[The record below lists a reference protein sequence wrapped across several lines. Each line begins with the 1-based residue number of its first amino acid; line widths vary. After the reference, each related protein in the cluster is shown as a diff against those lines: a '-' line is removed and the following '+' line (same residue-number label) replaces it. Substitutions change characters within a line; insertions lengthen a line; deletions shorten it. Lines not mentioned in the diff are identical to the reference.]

1 MTFTEMH
8 GNLFDRKL
16 EENEFYVHCISR
28 DYACG
33 AGIAKE
39 FNKRYNLTENLR
51 KSHNLTKCMMVD
63 NVLNLVI
70 KSKYWQKPTYN
81 SLRESLEYLHSII
94 VYPTKFPNGIMCAKT
109 LVMPRI
115 GCGLDKLNWK
125 NVKNMIKEI
134 FKDTDIAIE
143 VYYL

>member
-1 MTFTEMH
+1 MTFTEIQ

-16 EENEFYVHCISR
+16 EENEYYVHCISR

-39 FNKRYNLTENLR
+39 FNKRYNLTEQLQ
-51 KSHNLTKCMMVD
+51 KLPPCKCMTVD
-63 NVLNLVI
+63 TVINLI
-70 KSKYWQKPTYN
+70 TKSKYWHKSTYK
-81 SLRESLEYLHSII
+81 SLLESLKVLLYVIRMRSN
-94 VYPTKFPNGIMCAKT
+94 TQFPIKT

-115 GCGLDKLNWK
+115 GCGLDKLEWNK
-125 NVKNMIKEI
+125 VKEMIKEI
-134 FKDTDIAIE
+134 FEDTDIVIE

>member
-1 MTFTEMH
+1 MTFTEIK

-16 EENEFYVHCISR
+16 EYPSEYYVHCISR

-39 FNKRYNLTENLR
+39 FNKRYNLSLR
-51 KSHNLTKCMMVD
+51 LLDLPRTSCMIID
-63 NVLNLVI
+63 NVISLVT
-70 KSKYWQKPTYN
+70 KPKYWQKPTYD
-81 SLRESLEYLHSII
+81 SLKKALVDLKEICGEIL
-94 VYPTKFPNGIMCAKT
+94 VKT
-109 LVMPRI
+109 LVMPKI

-125 NVKNMIKEI
+125 NVKKMLEEI
-134 FKDTDIAIE
+134 FEDTDINIE

>member
-1 MTFTEMH
+1 MTFTEIH

-16 EENEFYVHCISR
+16 EDNEFYVHCISA

-39 FNKRYNLTENLR
+39 FNKRYDLTR
-51 KSHNLTKCMMVD
+51 KLSKQEPHKCMMVD
-63 NVLNLVI
+63 NVINLVT
-70 KSKYWQKPTYN
+70 KSKYWQKPTYD
-81 SLRESLEYLHSII
+81 SLKESLIEFRYTLCRFSN
-94 VYPTKFPNGIMCAKT
+94 PTLFAKT

-115 GCGLDKLNWK
+115 GCGLDKLQWK
-125 NVKNMIKEI
+125 NVKKIIKEI
-134 FKDTDIAIE
+134 FEDTDVAIE

>member
-1 MTFTEMH
+1 MIFTEIH
-8 GNLFDRKL
+8 GNLFNRKL

-39 FNKRYNLTENLR
+39 FNKRYNLTKRLQELPPC
-51 KSHNLTKCMMVD
+51 KCMTID
-63 NVLNLVI
+63 NVINLVT
-70 KSKYWQKPTYN
+70 KSKYWQKPTYD
-81 SLRESLEYLHSII
+81 SLTDSLKDLRYLINMPSSNRI
-94 VYPTKFPNGIMCAKT
+94 VIKT

-115 GCGLDKLNWK
+115 GCGLDKLQWK
-125 NVKNMIKEI
+125 NVKKIIKEI
-134 FKDTDIAIE
+134 FEDTDVAIE

>member
-1 MTFTEMH
+1 MTFTEIH

-16 EENEFYVHCISR
+16 EENEFYVHCVSR

-39 FNKRYNLTENLR
+39 FNERYNLTR
-51 KSHNLTKCMMVD
+51 KLSKQEPHKCMMVD
-63 NVLNLVI
+63 NVINLVT
-70 KSKYWQKPTYN
+70 KSKYWQKPTYD
-81 SLRESLEYLHSII
+81 SLKESLIEFRDTLCQFSN
-94 VYPTKFPNGIMCAKT
+94 PTLFAKT

-115 GCGLDKLNWK
+115 GCGLDKLQWK
-125 NVKNMIKEI
+125 NVKKMIKEI
-134 FKDTDIAIE
+134 FEDTNIAIE

>member
-1 MTFTEMH
+1 MTFTEIH

-16 EENEFYVHCISR
+16 EENEYYVHCISR

-39 FNKRYNLTENLR
+39 FNKRYDLTRKLR
-51 KSHNLTKCMMVD
+51 ECTCIEKCMRVD
-63 NVLNLVI
+63 NVLNLVT
-70 KSKYWQKPTYN
+70 KPKYWQKPTYD
-81 SLRESLEYLHSII
+81 SLRESLEYLHNIL
-94 VYPTKFPNGIMCAKT
+94 VYPTKYPNGTMCAKT

-134 FKDTDIAIE
+134 FEDTDIAIE

>member
-1 MTFTEMH
+1 MTFTEIH

-51 KSHNLTKCMMVD
+51 KDRNPTLCMRVN
-63 NVLNLVI
+63 NVLNLVT
-70 KSKYWQKPTYN
+70 KGKYWQKPTYD
-81 SLRESLEYLHSII
+81 SLRKSLEYLHSII
-94 VYPTKFPNGIMCAKT
+94 VYPTKYPNGTMCAKT

-115 GCGLDKLNWK
+115 GCGLDKLQWK
-125 NVKNMIKEI
+125 NVKKMIKEI
-134 FKDTDIAIE
+134 FEDTDVAIE

>member
-1 MTFTEMH
+1 MTFTEIN

-16 EENEFYVHCISR
+16 EENEYYVHCISR

-39 FNKRYNLTENLR
+39 FNKRYNLSLR
-51 KSHNLTKCMMVD
+51 LLDLPRTSCMVID
-63 NVLNLVI
+63 DVINLVT
-70 KSKYWQKPTYN
+70 KARYWQKPTYD
-81 SLRESLEYLHSII
+81 SLREALFDLKELCEESWLN
-94 VYPTKFPNGIMCAKT
+94 VKT

-115 GCGLDKLNWK
+115 GCGLDKLQWD
-125 NVKNMIKEI
+125 NVKKMLKET
-134 FKDTDIAIE
+134 FEDTDVAIE

>member
-1 MTFTEMH
+1 MTFTEIH

-16 EENEFYVHCISR
+16 EENEYYVHCISR

-39 FNKRYNLTENLR
+39 FNKRYNLTKRLQELPPY
-51 KSHNLTKCMMVD
+51 KCMTID
-63 NVLNLVI
+63 NVINLVT
-70 KSKYWQKPTYN
+70 KSKYWQKPTYD
-81 SLRESLEYLHSII
+81 SLTDSLKDLCYLINMRTSNRI
-94 VYPTKFPNGIMCAKT
+94 VIKT

-115 GCGLDKLNWK
+115 GCGLDKLQWK
-125 NVKNMIKEI
+125 NVKKMIKEI
-134 FKDTDIAIE
+134 FEDTDVAIE

>member
-1 MTFTEMH
+1 MTFTEIK

-16 EENEFYVHCISR
+16 EHPSEYYVHCISR

-39 FNKRYNLTENLR
+39 FNKRYNLSLR
-51 KSHNLTKCMMVD
+51 LLDLPITSCMIIDDVISLITKP
-63 NVLNLVI
+63 
-70 KSKYWQKPTYN
+70 KYWQKPTYD
-81 SLRESLEYLHSII
+81 SLRKALVDLKCRENL
-94 VYPTKFPNGIMCAKT
+94 VKT

-115 GCGLDKLNWK
+115 GCGLDRLSWN
-125 NVKNMIKEI
+125 NVKGMIEEI
-134 FKDTDIAIE
+134 FEDTDINIE

>member
-1 MTFTEMH
+1 MTFTEIH

-16 EENEFYVHCISR
+16 EENEYYVHCVSR

-39 FNKRYNLTENLR
+39 FNKRYDLTR
-51 KSHNLTKCMMVD
+51 KLSKQEPHKCMMVD
-63 NVLNLVI
+63 NVINLVT
-70 KSKYWQKPTYN
+70 KSKYWQKPTYD
-81 SLRESLEYLHSII
+81 SLKESLIEFRDALCQFSN
-94 VYPTKFPNGIMCAKT
+94 PTLFAKT

-115 GCGLDKLNWK
+115 GCGLDKLQWK
-125 NVKNMIKEI
+125 NVKKMIKEI

>member
-1 MTFTEMH
+1 MTFTEIH

-16 EENEFYVHCISR
+16 EENEFYVHCVSR

-39 FNKRYNLTENLR
+39 FNKRYDLTRRLR
-51 KSHNLTKCMMVD
+51 ECTCIEKCMRVD
-63 NVLNLVI
+63 NVLNLVT
-70 KSKYWQKPTYN
+70 KPKYWQKPTYD

-94 VYPTKFPNGIMCAKT
+94 VYPTKYPNGTMCAKT

-134 FKDTDIAIE
+134 FEDTDVAIE